1 MNWDEKYIDL
11 NAFQE
16 VRLFTFVAETFL
28 KRESPFNFLHMA
40 GIGWPARLSHLPSW
54 APDWNRENALVL
66 IGDST
71 TENPYR
77 TSLDQRQTPSIN
89 SETSEVTVELI
100 LIDHVQR
107 IFAHSTDERKRS
119 KKKKDKKFNTES
131 TTVEPSSSL
140 PASWLTPVELSEIE
154 AFPTHPR
161 DYARPVNEARQFAL
175 QSSHYEPWRDSLD
188 GAVMGPFLVAD
199 KIQEGDIDMARA
211 FNSWRRW
218 AESGTSTSRATKEL
232 FPTSKSEDE
241 FLQFEQNMQGA
252 ISGFKVMFGTSTRKL
267 LGWGP
272 SLTHKNDILC
282 IIIGAMT
289 PFLLRP
295 VEENRLDKF
304 STTQRYRLVGECYVQ
319 GLMEGEGLKK
329 MGRRQRCVLV

>member
-1 MNWDEKYIDL
+1 MNLDETHTEL

-40 GIGWPARLSHLPSW
+40 GIGWPVRLSHLPSW
-54 APDWNRENALVL
+54 APDWNREDSLVL
-66 IGDST
+66 IGDPTSS
-71 TENPYR
+71 NPYR
-77 TSLDQRQTPSIN
+77 ASLDQRQMPSIN
-89 SETSEVTVELI
+89 SETSEVTIEIIV
-100 LIDHVQR
+100 IDHVQR

-119 KKKKDKKFNTES
+119 KKKKDKKLNTES

-140 PASWLTPVELSEIE
+140 PASWLTDVELPEIE
-154 AFPTHPR
+154 EFPTHPR

-175 QSSHYEPWRDSLD
+175 QSSHYESWLDSFD
-188 GAVMGPFLVAD
+188 GAVMGPYLVAD
-199 KIQEGDIDMARA
+199 QIQEGEIDMAHA

-218 AESGTSTSRATKEL
+218 AESSTSTSRAIKEL
-232 FPTSKSEDE
+232 FPTSRSENE
-241 FLQFEQNMQGA
+241 FLQFEERMQGA
-252 ISGFKVMFGTSTRKL
+252 ISGFKVMFGTSTREL

-272 SLTHKNDILC
+272 SLTHKNDVLC

-295 VEENRLDKF
+295 VENDWLDEY
-304 STTQRYRLVGECYVQ
+304 STIQRYRLVGECYVQ
-319 GLMEGEGLKK
+319 GIMKGEGLKL
-329 MGRRQRCVLV
+329 GRRQSCVLV